1 MKEIKDILDPENIK
15 SFVPGNYRWF
25 DVLYVSGQ
33 STPISFK
40 NNRLHS
46 INQSQSSGIGVRI
59 NRDGKTGFSYT
70 NNLQHVKETFIR
82 AYEISRYCEEEGF
95 DLPGDTKVLFEPFNP
110 EIDNFDPLMEIEQAR
125 EFIASMEKDF
135 NDISIDI
142 GINAAKGLVH
152 LVNSNGLSLSY
163 RDSYYSAS
171 ISTTLILDKGVRL
184 DLWDSKS
191 ELRPVRWDELRLKL
205 TDKIKRAITIEK
217 ISSGLYPVIFPP
229 QAFGSLLGIVLS
241 GLNGVAIWKGISP
254 FCGKI
259 GEKLFANRLTV
270 YDDPFIEGSPFQIPF
285 DAEGLSVSRKKLIN
299 EGVVERFITDLKY
312 GERLGVGSTGN
323 ASRGY
328 SSIPSPSF
336 NGIVV
341 EPGDE
346 PFESLIKGIKRGI
359 IAEQFIGLGQS
370 NTLLGDFSANLD
382 LAYLVEDGEIKGRVK
397 DCMISGN
404 IIDLLKGEFYLSS
417 DRERKGSSLLTY
429 AMFPAINIVA

>member
-1 MKEIKDILDPENIK
+1 
-15 SFVPGNYRWF
+15 
-25 DVLYVSGQ
+25 
-33 STPISFK
+33 
-40 NNRLHS
+40 
-46 INQSQSSGIGVRI
+46 
-59 NRDGKTGFSYT
+59 
-70 NNLQHVKETFIR
+70 
-82 AYEISRYCEEEGF
+82 
-95 DLPGDTKVLFEPFNP
+95 
-110 EIDNFDPLMEIEQAR
+110 MEIEQAR

-142 GINAAKGLVH
+142 GINAAKGFVH

-285 DAEGLSVSRKKLIN
+285 DAEGLSVSRKTHK
-299 EGVVERFITDLKY
+299 
-312 GERLGVGSTGN
+312 
-323 ASRGY
+323 
-328 SSIPSPSF
+328 
-336 NGIVV
+336 
-341 EPGDE
+341 
-346 PFESLIKGIKRGI
+346 
-359 IAEQFIGLGQS
+359 
-370 NTLLGDFSANLD
+370 
-382 LAYLVEDGEIKGRVK
+382 
-397 DCMISGN
+397 
-404 IIDLLKGEFYLSS
+404 
-417 DRERKGSSLLTY
+417 
-429 AMFPAINIVA
+429 